1 VSSALDN
8 NYKAMHVDYA
18 SYLNGA
24 WYISGWLLSQTE
36 KPQIKISLENNS
48 FLTIYYNYFE
58 RSDLVEA
65 LGLVDETC
73 TNGFVLVVET
83 FETDF
88 LKLTFTIDNKH
99 LKQDML
105 HPEIIDSP
113 DIILAALGTKQSLF
127 VDSLPSKIV
136 SSLRVSTSE
145 EKAASLREV
154 DTLLSF
160 SYYLDNCF
168 VTDSNLFYL
177 TGWALLNNNLND
189 IFVTDDKGE
198 SYSVT
203 ECFRY
208 IRKDINVKFNLSEN
222 TAAGFVCA
230 CRLPDGFK
238 PEQMTIN
245 IPGYKSITSEI
256 EYGKVHLSKA
266 ALLKDYLA
274 FIDVHNARFLD
285 NAQPAV
291 LRHIADIWQA
301 ESIMNE
307 LSPRVGSFGEL
318 NSTPQVSIIIPIYG
332 RYDFVQHQLLAFS
345 NDSDMQNHEI
355 IYVLDDPRIER
366 EFNIA
371 CHGVFNTF
379 NHPFKT
385 IHAGKNLGF
394 AGANNLGASIATGKY
409 ILALNSDVLPS
420 DHGWVGRLAEK
431 FTTLDSPGIL
441 GTKLVYE
448 DETIQH
454 IGMTFQDDAY
464 YPGIWMNYHPHKGMP
479 SHLINKKETELTE
492 LVTGACMLM
501 EKEFFISVGG
511 FDTRY
516 ILGDFEDSDLC
527 MKAYQHNKK
536 IYIDTQESLYHL
548 ERLSQNL
555 VDSGDWKYKLTL
567 LNGLYQKTK
576 WDDAIKKVKQ
586 QNV

>member
-1 VSSALDN
+1 MSSALNN
-8 NYKAMHVDYA
+8 NYKVMHIDYA
-18 SYLNGA
+18 SYLSGA

-36 KPQIKISLENNS
+36 KPQIKISLENHS
-48 FLTIYYNYFE
+48 FLPIYYSFFE
-58 RSDLVEA
+58 RSDLAEA

-73 TNGFVLVVET
+73 TNGVVLVVET

-88 LKLTFTIDNKH
+88 LKLAFTIDNKH
-99 LKQDML
+99 LKQDIL

-127 VDSLPSKIV
+127 VDSLPSEIV
-136 SSLRVSTSE
+136 SSLRVSASE
-145 EKAASLREV
+145 DKAAS
-154 DTLLSF
+154 LSF

-177 TGWALLNNNLND
+177 TGWALLNNDLND
-189 IFVTDDKGE
+189 ICVTDDKGK
-198 SYSVT
+198 SYPIT

-208 IRKDINVKFNLSEN
+208 IRKDINVKFNLSESI
-222 TAAGFVCA
+222 AAGFVCA

-238 PEQMTIN
+238 PEQLVIK
-245 IPGYKSITSEI
+245 IPGYKSIFSEI
-256 EYGKVHLSKA
+256 EYDKVHLSKA

-274 FIDVHNARFLD
+274 FIDVHNARFFD
-285 NAQPAV
+285 NGQPAV

-301 ESIMNE
+301 ESIMEE
-307 LSPRVGSFGEL
+307 LSPRVDYFGEL
-318 NSTPQVSIIIPIYG
+318 NSNPQVSIIIPIYG
-332 RYDFVQHQLLAFS
+332 RYDFLQHQLLAFS
-345 NDSDMQNHEI
+345 NDTDMQNHEI
-355 IYVLDDPRIER
+355 IYVLDDPSIER
-366 EFNIA
+366 EFNIM
-371 CHGVFNTF
+371 CDGVFKTF

-385 IHAGKNLGF
+385 IYAGKNLGF
-394 AGANNLGASIATGKY
+394 AGANNLGASITKGKY
-409 ILALNSDVLPS
+409 LLALNSDIMPS
-420 DHGWVGRLAEK
+420 RSGWVGRLAEK
-431 FTTLDSPGIL
+431 FASLDSPGIL

-454 IGMTFQDDAY
+454 IGMTFQDDVY

-527 MKAYQHNKK
+527 LKAYQKNKK
-536 IYIDTQESLYHL
+536 IYIDTEESLYHL

-567 LNGLYQKTK
+567 LNGLYQKNK
-576 WDDAIKKVKQ
+576 WGDAIKEVKQ
-586 QNV
+586 NV